1 MARRAPARV
10 ASLELP
16 AAIRNPIFLV
26 LALAAALLWTAARAA
41 HAEASPDNVWVV
53 EQISGSAFVARGDRQ
68 DVWSP
73 LSGGEVLEQDRVV
86 GTGPDGAIVL
96 SHGQDEL
103 RVTANSIVT
112 LAETSGTDGQTRLVQ
127 QFGRILLN
135 VESRP
140 GWKFQV
146 ETPYLTAVVKGTSFS
161 VSVDPEGADV
171 AVEHGIVGVSDRDGR
186 NHADLTAGDRGR
198 VSSVAGADLSV
209 ARADGATVVGRGIDS
224 TDSAS
229 TSEGAA
235 SGDTGSSSDGSGN
248 AGGKDKGKSSDAS
261 GGSDNGSNGKAK
273 GKDKSDSSNN
283 GDGKDKGDDGDTG
296 NGNNGNGKSKG
307 KGKGHDD

>member
-1 MARRAPARV
+1 MARRAPAR
-10 ASLELP
+10 AFLELP
-16 AAIRNPIFLV
+16 VAIRNPLFLV
-26 LALAAALLWTAARAA
+26 LALAAALLWAAARSA
-41 HAEASPDNVWVV
+41 HAEASPDSVWVV
-53 EQISGSAFVARGDRQ
+53 EQVSGNAYVARADRQ
-68 DVWSP
+68 DLVWSP
-73 LSGGEVLEQDRVV
+73 LFGGEVLEQDRVI

-103 RVTANSIVT
+103 RITANSIVT
-112 LAETSGTDGQTRLVQ
+112 LAETSGTDGQTRVVQ

-140 GWKFQV
+140 GWKFEV

-186 NHADLTAGDRGR
+186 HQADLTAGDRGR

-209 ARADGATVVGRGIDS
+209 ARADGTTVVGRSVDS

-229 TSEGAA
+229 TGMDSA
-235 SGDTGSSSDGSGN
+235 SGDTGSSSDGSKAGGN
-248 AGGKDKGKSSDAS
+248 GKDKGKSSEAA
-261 GGSDNGSNGKAK
+261 GRSDTGEAKGKDKGDSSNNGNGKAK
-273 GKDKSDSSNN
+273 GKD
-283 GDGKDKGDDGDTG
+283 DDGDS
-296 NGNNGNGKSKG
+296 GNGKSKG